1 MKTPYEFMG
10 EWGQCIPR
18 LVPIKGGRTAI
29 IAPDPTRYL
38 LVFWALNGTV
48 DIFPGYETDF
58 AGFGFVFTPTT
69 APIILSH
76 ALHGALVNMG
86 WSAGNS
92 PSTINLLVIEGFMRS
107 PDDG

>member
-1 MKTPYEFMG
+1 VQTPYEFMG
-10 EWGQCIPR
+10 KWGQCNPR
-18 LVPIKGGRTAI
+18 LVPIKGGTTRI
-29 IAPDPTRYL
+29 IEPNPNRYL

-48 DIFPGYETDF
+48 DIFPGYDETF
-58 AGFGFVFTPTT
+58 AGFGFVMSPSTQ
-69 APIILSH
+69 PIMMSH

-92 PSTINLLVIEGFMRS
+92 PATINLLVIEGFMRS